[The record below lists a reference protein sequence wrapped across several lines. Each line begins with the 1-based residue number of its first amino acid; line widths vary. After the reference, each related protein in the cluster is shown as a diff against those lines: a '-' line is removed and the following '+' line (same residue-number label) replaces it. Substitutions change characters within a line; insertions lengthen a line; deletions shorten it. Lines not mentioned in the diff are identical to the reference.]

1 MYSVEDGKISII
13 VPVWNAAQTLK
24 RCVKS
29 IQSQTLTDWELILS
43 DDGSDDTSLSICKKL
58 ASADD
63 RIRIIENSHNGVA
76 QTRNAALAAATGE
89 YICFVDADDTI
100 DSDYLEV
107 LYAHRAFD
115 MVVCGYWVD
124 IYDGDGRLNR
134 SEEHVQSEQSYDFK
148 HKEALR
154 ALFLSGAVH
163 INCNKLLRK
172 EIIDQCNLRYKPYPV
187 NEDFIFMMEY
197 LLHCK
202 NLYVVGKATYHWVRV
217 ENIRSG
223 VESLPKNALDIYRQ
237 SHELLRRFFTCDES
251 IADEIMYYSYE
262 LIIIKCLKTIKNIG
276 PFNLEARYVLREI
289 DKSDLV
295 KHSFLSH
302 RTSSIGEM
310 FSCLMLRLKLYK
322 VYMSLFLR

>member
-1 MYSVEDGKISII
+1 MNPIISIV
-13 VPVWNAAQTLK
+13 VPIWNAAKTLRK
-24 RCVKS
+24 CVLS
-29 IQSQTLTDWELILS
+29 VFSQTFTDWELILS
-43 DDGSDDTSLSICKKL
+43 DDGSTDESLEICYSLSSECDKV
-58 ASADD
+58 
-63 RIRIIENSHNGVA
+63 RIFSNKHLGVSHA
-76 QTRNAALAAATGE
+76 RNVGLDHARGE
-89 YICFVDADDTI
+89 YVCFVDADDTI

-124 IYDGDGRLNR
+124 WSNEKGNVIKSQEYCQKESLYCFNER
-134 SEEHVQSEQSYDFK
+134 EEMK
-148 HKEALR
+148 N
-154 ALFLSGAVH
+154 LFVSGIMH
-163 INCNKLLRK
+163 MNWNKLFKK
-172 EIIDQCNLRYKPYPV
+172 ELIDIFSIRYKPYPV

-223 VESLPKNALDIYRQ
+223 VESLPKNTLDIYRQ

-276 PFNLEARYVLREI
+276 PCNLEARYVLREI

>member
-1 MYSVEDGKISII
+1 MNKGLISII
-13 VPVWNAAQTLK
+13 IPVWNAAQTLK
-24 RCVKS
+24 RCVES
-29 IQSQTLTDWELILS
+29 IQNQTFTVWELLLS
-43 DDGSDDTSLSICKKL
+43 DDGSEDDSLAICRAAALKDK
-58 ASADD
+58 
-63 RIRIIENSHNGVA
+63 RIKVIENSHNGVA

-124 IYDGDGRLNR
+124 IYDGDGRFNR
-134 SEEHVQSEQSYDFK
+134 SEERIQKEYLYDFENK
-148 HKEALR
+148 AETKT
-154 ALFLSGAVH
+154 LFFSGAMH

-223 VESLPKNALDIYRQ
+223 VESLPKNTLDIYRQ

>member
-1 MYSVEDGKISII
+1 MNPIISIV
-13 VPVWNAAQTLK
+13 VPIWNAAKTLRK
-24 RCVKS
+24 CVLS
-29 IQSQTLTDWELILS
+29 VFSQTFTDWELILS
-43 DDGSDDTSLSICKKL
+43 DDGSTDESLEICYSLSSECDKV
-58 ASADD
+58 
-63 RIRIIENSHNGVA
+63 RIFSNKHLGVSYA
-76 QTRNAALAAATGE
+76 RNVGLDHARGE
-89 YICFVDADDTI
+89 YVCFVDADDTI

-107 LYAHRAFD
+107 LYANRAFD

-124 IYDGDGRLNR
+124 IYDGDGRFNR
-134 SEEHVQSEQSYDFK
+134 SEERIQKEYLYDFENK
-148 HKEALR
+148 AETKT
-154 ALFLSGAVH
+154 LFFSGAMH

-223 VESLPKNALDIYRQ
+223 VESLPKNTLDIYRQ